1 MTYYSYKTRTLRQ
14 RQINRQYRHL
24 IFVLVGIIMVLIVL
38 LFTSQNSVAQADE
51 MVIETYRSEVIEPG
65 ETLWSLAEEYR
76 LPDMPIEEYIKE
88 VVSNLKNVTLISGYD
103 LVPEEEAYFADLRL
117 HPNDNG
123 FKKQSERLYEKIEK
137 YL

>member
-51 MVIETYRSEVIEPG
+51 MVIETYRSEVIQPG

-88 VVSNLKNVTLISGYD
+88 VRRINQMSSIELVSGDYLILPIYM
-103 LVPEEEAYFADLRL
+103 
-117 HPNDNG
+117 
-123 FKKQSERLYEKIEK
+123 YEYSIS
-137 YL
+137 

>member
-51 MVIETYRSEVIEPG
+51 MVIETYRSEVIQPG

-88 VVSNLKNVTLISGYD
+88 VRRINQMSSNELVSGEYLILPIYM
-103 LVPEEEAYFADLRL
+103 
-117 HPNDNG
+117 
-123 FKKQSERLYEKIEK
+123 YEYSIS
-137 YL
+137 